1 MPRLT
6 RPLLKAIWAALDAAL
21 AGDGFDGGDF
31 AGMNPDYF
39 RRARDWADA
48 QLDRGAKRPDTE
60 KALIEDSLPIL
71 EVLLD
76 EREEATGEKD
86 EIVRDLVSRI
96 RAKLRRA
103 K

>member
-39 RRARDWADA
+39 RRAQEWAEA
-48 QLDRGAKRPDTE
+48 QMARR
-60 KALIEDSLPIL
+60 
-71 EVLLD
+71 EV
-76 EREEATGEKD
+76 RK
-86 EIVRDLVSRI
+86 
-96 RAKLRRA
+96 
-103 K
+103 